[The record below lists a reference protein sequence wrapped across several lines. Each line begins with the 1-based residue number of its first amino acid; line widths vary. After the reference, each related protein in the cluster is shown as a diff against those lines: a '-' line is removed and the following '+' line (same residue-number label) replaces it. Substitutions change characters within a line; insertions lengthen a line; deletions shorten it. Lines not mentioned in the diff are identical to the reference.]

1 MKNEIYPSL
10 WFEGQAYEAAEFY
23 CAIFPDSEILNT
35 NPVVTTF
42 KINGNKFM
50 ALNGNN
56 MFTFN
61 ESVSFVVEC
70 EDQERIDYY
79 WDRLTEGGEE
89 SMCGWLKDK
98 YGVSWQIVP
107 RELGEWMKDPNRAQ
121 RIFQVISPMRK
132 LDYSAMMNA

>member
-23 CAIFPDSEILNT
+23 CAIFPDSEILDT

>member
-23 CAIFPDSEILNT
+23 CAIFPDSEILDT

-70 EDQERIDYY
+70 EDQESIDYY